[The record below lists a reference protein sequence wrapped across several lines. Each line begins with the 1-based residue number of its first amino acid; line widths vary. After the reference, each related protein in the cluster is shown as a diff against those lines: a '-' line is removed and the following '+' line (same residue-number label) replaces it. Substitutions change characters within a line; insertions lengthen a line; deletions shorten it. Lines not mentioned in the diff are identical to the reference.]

1 VLVLGEGNHTN
12 RCGFPVGFDLS
23 DPTTNTR
30 GPIARLLAIS
40 EEIDIVEIAKFLEKW
55 GFAGEKPNNVD
66 IQSEYESRK
75 IENREKTTAR
85 PMEKFLD
92 SLSKGTMKSYRR
104 GLELFIEFYGKDVET
119 ILAERKDD
127 LTPRPNENLV
137 DAKNRASRYENLLEE
152 FHAWM
157 GKPIRMINKKPNQAY
172 GINTRRTSTLG
183 LLQIFRYYNMGL
195 TLRNG
200 SPISQ
205 TVISTG
211 DFVLMP
217 EHVRAM
223 FHVAKDLRS
232 KLLVSMGN
240 DLGWRINDVLG
251 ILRSELPNLEA
262 EAPIVWT
269 RITAKEKQVSK
280 TCLSQTT
287 VTVLKEY
294 LFTFP
299 SRNPFLFGSNGKNH
313 IDEETVNN
321 RLRDLAREAN
331 IEIGNSKLTWH
342 CFRDMIINQAKNLGI
357 DPDIIRVMTG
367 KSVSKS
373 LLPYLTGI
381 DVKTAF
387 LKLQKILG
395 IAIIIEESETNIK
408 KIESLENALKQVED
422 ENATFKTRID
432 LMQKEVQTLKESVE
446 GLYHIVK
453 TYPTT
458 VMHTLL
464 NKKTGKMEEYSET
477 INTPEEMEASLKRF
491 EEKAKRLATKG

>member
-1 VLVLGEGNHTN
+1 
-12 RCGFPVGFDLS
+12 
-23 DPTTNTR
+23 
-30 GPIARLLAIS
+30 
-40 EEIDIVEIAKFLEKW
+40 
-55 GFAGEKPNNVD
+55 
-66 IQSEYESRK
+66 
-75 IENREKTTAR
+75 
-85 PMEKFLD
+85 MEKFLD

-104 GLELFIEFYGKDVET
+104 GLELFIEFYGKDVDM

-152 FHAWM
+152 FHAWLM
-157 GKPIRMINKKPNQAY
+157 KPIHTINKKSNQAY
-172 GINTRRTSTLG
+172 GINTARTSTLG

-223 FHVAKDLRS
+223 FHTAKDLRS

-251 ILRSELPNLEA
+251 IQRDELPNLDQET
-262 EAPIVWT
+262 PIVWT
-269 RITAKEKQVSK
+269 RITTKEKQVSK

-287 VTVLKEY
+287 VILLKEY
-294 LFTFP
+294 LTLP
-299 SRNPFLFGSNGKNH
+299 SKNPFLFGSNGKNH

-331 IEIGNSKLTWH
+331 IEIGNMKLSWH
-342 CFRDMIINQAKNLGI
+342 CFRDMLISQAKNLSI
-357 DPDIIRVMTG
+357 DPDVIKIMVG
-367 KSVSKS
+367 KSVNKAM
-373 LLPYLTGI
+373 LPYLTGI

-387 LKLQKILG
+387 LKLQKVLG
-395 IAIIIEESETNIK
+395 ITTIIEETETNIK
-408 KIESLENALKQVED
+408 RIQALEDAIIENQKRTATLETTNQVL
-422 ENATFKTRID
+422 T
-432 LMQKEVQTLKESVE
+432 QKMTDQQIQIEELRKSME
-446 GLYHIVK
+446 GLYHIP
-453 TYPTT
+453 TEYPTT
-458 VMHTLL
+458 ITHHLL
-464 NKKTGKMEEYSET
+464 NKKTRKIEVWNEAIKS
-477 INTPEEMEASLKRF
+477 PEEMEASLKRF
-491 EEKAKRLATKG
+491 EEKAKKLAEDEEQ

>member
-1 VLVLGEGNHTN
+1 
-12 RCGFPVGFDLS
+12 
-23 DPTTNTR
+23 
-30 GPIARLLAIS
+30 
-40 EEIDIVEIAKFLEKW
+40 
-55 GFAGEKPNNVD
+55 
-66 IQSEYESRK
+66 
-75 IENREKTTAR
+75 
-85 PMEKFLD
+85 
-92 SLSKGTMKSYRR
+92 
-104 GLELFIEFYGKDVET
+104 
-119 ILAERKDD
+119 
-127 LTPRPNENLV
+127 
-137 DAKNRASRYENLLEE
+137 
-152 FHAWM
+152 M
-157 GKPIRMINKKPNQAY
+157 GKPIHTINKKPNQAY

-223 FHVAKDLRS
+223 FHTAKDLRS

-251 ILRSELPNLEA
+251 IQRSELPNLEQ

-287 VTVLKEY
+287 VTLLKEY

-299 SRNPFLFGSNGKNH
+299 SKNPFLFGSNGKNH

-321 RLRDLAREAN
+321 RLRDLARESN

-342 CFRDMIINQAKNLGI
+342 CFRDMIISQAKNHSI
-357 DPDIIRVMTG
+357 DPDVIKIMVG
-367 KSVSKS
+367 KSVNKAM
-373 LLPYLTGI
+373 LPYLTGI

-387 LKLQKILG
+387 LKLQKVLG
-395 IAIIIEESETNIK
+395 ITTIIEESETNIK
-408 KIESLENALKQVED
+408 KIESLQNAMIELEKENKNLR
-422 ENATFKTRID
+422 TRI
-432 LMQKEVQTLKESVE
+432 EVLQSKLESNE
-446 GLYHIVK
+446 S
-453 TYPTT
+453 T
-458 VMHTLL
+458 M
-464 NKKTGKMEEYSET
+464 NKAIGNFET
-477 INTPEEMEASLKRF
+477 RINWLEN
-491 EEKAKRLATKG
+491 KAKKKVKVQWDGEMKP

>member
-1 VLVLGEGNHTN
+1 MRFSQSARGNT
-12 RCGFPVGFDLS
+12 
-23 DPTTNTR
+23 
-30 GPIARLLAIS
+30 
-40 EEIDIVEIAKFLEKW
+40 
-55 GFAGEKPNNVD
+55 GEKPNNVD
-66 IQSEYESRK
+66 IHSELESRK
-75 IENREKTTAR
+75 IENREKTTAK

-104 GLELFIEFYGKDVET
+104 GLELFVEFYGEDVDT

-152 FHAWM
+152 FHAWLM
-157 GKPIRMINKKPNQAY
+157 KPIHTINKKSNQAY
-172 GINTRRTSTLG
+172 GINTARTSTLG

-195 TLRNG
+195 VLRNG

-232 KLLVSMGN
+232 KLLVSLGN
-240 DLGWRINDVLG
+240 DVGWRIGDVLSV
-251 ILRSELPNLEA
+251 LRSELPNLEQ
-262 EAPIVWT
+262 EPPFEWI
-269 RITAKEKQVSK
+269 RITTKEKQVAK

-287 VTVLKEY
+287 VLLLKEY
-294 LFTFP
+294 LTLP
-299 SRNPFLFGSNGKNH
+299 SKNPFLFGSNGKNH

-321 RLRDLAREAN
+321 RLRDLARESG

-342 CFRDMIINQAKNLGI
+342 CFRDMIISQAKNLSI
-357 DPDIIRVMTG
+357 DPDVIKIMVG
-367 KSVSKS
+367 KSVNKAM
-373 LLPYLTGI
+373 LPYLTGI

-395 IAIIIEESETNIK
+395 ITTIIEESETNVK
-408 KIESLENALKQVED
+408 RIESLENAMIELEK
-422 ENATFKTRID
+422 ENKNLRTRIEVLQSRLESNENTMNKAID
-432 LMQKEVQTLKESVE
+432 NFETRINWLENKAKKKVEVQFD
-446 GLYHIVK
+446 G
-453 TYPTT
+453 
-458 VMHTLL
+458 
-464 NKKTGKMEEYSET
+464 
-477 INTPEEMEASLKRF
+477 EMKP
-491 EEKAKRLATKG
+491 

>member
-1 VLVLGEGNHTN
+1 MKQ
-12 RCGFPVGFDLS
+12 
-23 DPTTNTR
+23 
-30 GPIARLLAIS
+30 
-40 EEIDIVEIAKFLEKW
+40 EI
-55 GFAGEKPNNVD
+55 AGEKPNNVD
-66 IQSEYESRK
+66 IQSELESRK
-75 IENREKTTAR
+75 IENREKTTVR
-85 PMEKFLD
+85 PMEKFLG

-104 GLELFIEFYGKDVET
+104 GLELFIEFYGKDIET

-152 FHAWM
+152 FHAWLM
-157 GKPIRMINKKPNQAY
+157 KPIHNVNKKSNQAY
-172 GINTRRTSTLG
+172 GINTARTSTLG
-183 LLQIFRYYNMGL
+183 LLQLFRYYNMSV

-232 KLLVSMGN
+232 KLLVSIGN

-251 ILRSELPNLEA
+251 IQRNELPNLDQET
-262 EAPIVWT
+262 PIVWT

-287 VTVLKEY
+287 VTLLKEY

-299 SRNPFLFGSNGKNH
+299 SKNPFLFGSNGKNH

-321 RLRDLAREAN
+321 RLRDLARESN

-342 CFRDMIINQAKNLGI
+342 CFRDMIISQAKNLGI
-357 DPDIIRVMTG
+357 DPDVIKLMVG
-367 KSVSKS
+367 KSISKAM
-373 LLPYLTGI
+373 LPYLTGI

-387 LKLQKILG
+387 LKLQKITG
-395 IAIIIEESETNIK
+395 ISTIIEESENNVK
-408 KIESLENALKQVED
+408 
-422 ENATFKTRID
+422 RI
-432 LMQKEVQTLKESVE
+432 QTLEDAIIENQKRTTTLETTNQVLTQRMTDHQKQIERVGAFLSLFMESTDLSEHLKEHYRNELKILGVSE
-446 GLYHIVK
+446 EIK
-453 TYPTT
+453 
-458 VMHTLL
+458 
-464 NKKTGKMEEYSET
+464 NK
-477 INTPEEMEASLKRF
+477 INRKGVSKIHVDLKEA
-491 EEKAKRLATKG
+491 